1 MDLSFIIEN
10 KHNNGDYVEVIISDF
25 DTVRF
30 MDYFYV
36 YESIDDVSDCSKELK
51 KAINELGD
59 DLQTY
64 C

>member
-30 MDYFYV
+30 MDYFDV
-36 YESIDDVSDCSKELK
+36 YESIDDVKCLFKRIEKS
-51 KAINELGD
+51 N
-59 DLQTY
+59 Q
-64 C
+64 